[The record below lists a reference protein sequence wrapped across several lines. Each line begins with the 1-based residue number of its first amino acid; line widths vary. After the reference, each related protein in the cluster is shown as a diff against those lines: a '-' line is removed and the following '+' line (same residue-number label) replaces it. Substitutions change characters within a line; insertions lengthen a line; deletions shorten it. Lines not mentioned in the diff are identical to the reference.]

1 MSAFGGKAD
10 KVRSE
15 HAKQE
20 VWDPGSRSSGHSAFA
35 TDLEASRERFATCC
49 HCHENRE
56 GPTFLPVRIGRRE
69 SRPSCWRLWGVF
81 SPFVVFAKDRS
92 SRLFFLHARHLPKGS
107 SSPEKTARTKL
118 FARIDSLRTS
128 SEPDRCYMYSCS
140 FFAALGWCTRHEK
153 VPPQHLASRSHRDRP
168 RPGLVRVS

>member
-1 MSAFGGKAD
+1 MSAFEGKAD

-20 VWDPGSRSSGHSAFA
+20 VEDGTLDHEVAGTRPFWTEANLA

-81 SPFVVFAKDRS
+81 SPIC
-92 SRLFFLHARHLPKGS
+92 
-107 SSPEKTARTKL
+107 
-118 FARIDSLRTS
+118 RIR
-128 SEPDRCYMYSCS
+128 
-140 FFAALGWCTRHEK
+140 
-153 VPPQHLASRSHRDRP
+153 
-168 RPGLVRVS
+168 